1 MEKTPTPT
9 TVAERYGLNP
19 CQSAFWNLA
28 AQDQHK
34 FLLAYGGGGSGKS
47 YLILLMFML
56 TAMAVPKTRF
66 GIFRLTRASC
76 QETLFDK
83 TLGEVFDT
91 AFPGMA
97 QDEEKVKISQSTMEV
112 ELANGSLIMFDG
124 LDENRL
130 KKIDG
135 NAYNYVWLNEC
146 NEFSYAHV
154 SRLIGRLRHVAI
166 KPDGRQLKNKIFA
179 DCNPDSKRDWEYRSF
194 VLGVNPVDG
203 NALANHDQWAAHKL
217 WPRSNAKHL
226 GEDYVET
233 MASTMSAKDRKR
245 YIEGDWSDDNP
256 SSIFKQEWFDRDR
269 FPISLN
275 NGIRPKP
282 EDILDQLEDKGIEF
296 TRKIIS
302 VDPAVAD
309 GKRDLHGISVVGL
322 AANGHAYVLT
332 DETMAGTPDEV
343 CARISK
349 LYTQWGAT
357 RVYFENNQGGTWL
370 EATMRKHFANVPLSY
385 FRAKARKL
393 LNGKVVAN
401 SGGKADRADSVSPQY
416 ERGFVHH
423 VGALTDLEEQMMG
436 FNGKN
441 FRGSPDRMDAVVWAL
456 VELLNLTN
464 SEEAIPGAVQ
474 ARSSGRRR

>member
-112 ELANGSLIMFDG
+112 EFANGSLIMFDG

-154 SRLIGRLRHVAI
+154 SRLIGRLAAQAVVLEVQIDRAFDHRRRWAGTALARVEKEGDLGQRLAINGRHSTGVTVAVELTVAI
-166 KPDGRQLKNKIFA
+166 DG
-179 DCNPDSKRDWEYRSF
+179 
-194 VLGVNPVDG
+194 VD
-203 NALANHDQWAAHKL
+203 AL
-217 WPRSNAKHL
+217 
-226 GEDYVET
+226 
-233 MASTMSAKDRKR
+233 
-245 YIEGDWSDDNP
+245 
-256 SSIFKQEWFDRDR
+256 
-269 FPISLN
+269 
-275 NGIRPKP
+275 
-282 EDILDQLEDKGIEF
+282 
-296 TRKIIS
+296 
-302 VDPAVAD
+302 
-309 GKRDLHGISVVGL
+309 
-322 AANGHAYVLT
+322 
-332 DETMAGTPDEV
+332 
-343 CARISK
+343 
-349 LYTQWGAT
+349 
-357 RVYFENNQGGTWL
+357 
-370 EATMRKHFANVPLSY
+370 
-385 FRAKARKL
+385 
-393 LNGKVVAN
+393 
-401 SGGKADRADSVSPQY
+401 
-416 ERGFVHH
+416 
-423 VGALTDLEEQMMG
+423 
-436 FNGKN
+436 
-441 FRGSPDRMDAVVWAL
+441 L
-456 VELLNLTN
+456 VE
-464 SEEAIPGAVQ
+464 AVIVDEQ
-474 ARSSGRRR
+474 LSLAPFQWSSPAAKMLVTVRVVKSCVPVAAS